1 MTELLIAS
9 PVKADRLFK
18 AGVRLVEQGRIV
30 NGHRVFVFEYGPG
43 QTALVRKIING

>member
-1 MTELLIAS
+1 MIELLIVS

-18 AGVRLVEQGRIV
+18 AGIRLVEQGRIV

-43 QTALVRKIING
+43 QTALVRRIING